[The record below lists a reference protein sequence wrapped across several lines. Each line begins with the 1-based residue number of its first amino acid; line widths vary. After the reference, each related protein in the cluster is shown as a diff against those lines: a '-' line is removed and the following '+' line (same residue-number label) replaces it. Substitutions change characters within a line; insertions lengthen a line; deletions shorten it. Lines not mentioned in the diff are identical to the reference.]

1 MISSHNQ
8 SDGQTLLHA
17 LAGAQILQESTGES
31 DNEANDSDEDD
42 DNVQMGD
49 EGTDEKDLFKG
60 IYDKLTTL
68 YKLRLDQ

>member
-1 MISSHNQ
+1 M
-8 SDGQTLLHA
+8 
-17 LAGAQILQESTGES
+17 AGAQILQESTGES
-31 DNEANDSDEDD
+31 DDEANDSDEDD
-42 DNVQMGD
+42 DVKMGD

>member
-1 MISSHNQ
+1 M
-8 SDGQTLLHA
+8 
-17 LAGAQILQESTGES
+17 AGAQILQEFTGES
-31 DNEANDSDEDD
+31 DDEANDSDEDD
-42 DNVQMGD
+42 DVKMGD

>member
-1 MISSHNQ
+1 M
-8 SDGQTLLHA
+8 
-17 LAGAQILQESTGES
+17 AGAQILQESTGES
-31 DNEANDSDEDD
+31 DDEANDSDEDD
-42 DNVQMGD
+42 DDNVKMGD